1 MGARPHMLTPTNRRS
16 LSREGM
22 MAAIKT
28 RMQFCMGAN
37 APLCIYELCEKLG
50 IKVRFVDINIE
61 GMYRRGKDPR
71 IMVAARRPVPRR
83 AFTCA
88 HELGHHVFGH
98 GSTVDELEDDRS
110 KDDSERP
117 EEILANSFAAFTLMP
132 TVGVRHA
139 FASRNILVNKA
150 TPAQIFAVACN
161 FGVGYAT
168 LVNHLTY
175 GINDLSP
182 LRAMELLRSSPKTI
196 RLELLGRSS
205 DTPLVLAD
213 AHWNAK
219 TLDLEVGSSLLLP
232 NDFSVEEGV
241 VEKVAEVGLHVRYR
255 AVATGVRRAYGPNGW
270 ATFIRVCR
278 EKYVGMAAYRHLE
291 DNDDEDDE

>member
-1 MGARPHMLTPTNRRS
+1 MLTPTNRRS

-28 RMQFCMGAN
+28 RMQFGMSAN
-37 APLCIYELCEKLG
+37 DPLCIYELCEKLN
-50 IKVRFVDINIE
+50 IKVRFVDINVE

-71 IMVAARRPVPRR
+71 IMVAAQRPVPRR
-83 AFTCA
+83 VFTCA

-98 GSTVDELEDDRS
+98 GSTVDELEDERS

-139 FASRNILVNKA
+139 FASRNIAVNKA
-150 TPAQIFAVACN
+150 APAQIFAVACN

-168 LVNHLTY
+168 LVNHLAY
-175 GINDLSP
+175 GIDDLSP
-182 LRAMELLRSSPKTI
+182 MRASELLKSSPKTI
-196 RLELLGRSS
+196 RAQVLGRSS
-205 DTPLVLAD
+205 DAPLVVAD

-219 TLDLEVGSSLLLP
+219 TLDLEVGSDLLLP
-232 NDFSVEEGV
+232 NDISVADGV
-241 VEKVAEVGLHVRYR
+241 VEKVAEVGSHFLYR
-255 AVATGVRRAYGPNGW
+255 AVATGVRGAHGPNGW

-278 EKYVGMAAYRHLE
+278 ERYVGMAAYRHLE